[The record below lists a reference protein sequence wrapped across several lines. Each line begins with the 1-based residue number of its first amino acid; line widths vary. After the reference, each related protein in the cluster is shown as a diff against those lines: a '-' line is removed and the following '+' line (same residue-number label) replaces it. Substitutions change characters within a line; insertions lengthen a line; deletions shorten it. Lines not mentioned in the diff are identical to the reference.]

1 MRIEDVN
8 RFKGEIKTAFQAWG
22 EAKIDELFPNS
33 AMGRT
38 FAKNGL
44 NNAMNR
50 YDSMLNKGIDNLF
63 MFVSNDGVVD
73 TDVMVD
79 GMAQM
84 FKEMKPS
91 EYDMGGFHL
100 TVGNGE
106 LAVDLPRNI
115 FLDMLVGTSR
125 LRFTSE
131 DILEFKNLLN

>member
-8 RFKGEIKTAFQAWG
+8 RFKGELKTAFQTWG
-22 EAKIDELFPNS
+22 EAKINELFPNS
-33 AMGRT
+33 AMART

-50 YDSMLNKGIDNLF
+50 YDLKLNQGIENLF
-63 MFVSNDGVVD
+63 MFVSQDGVVD
-73 TDVMVD
+73 TDTMVD

-100 TVGNGE
+100 SVGNGE

>member
-8 RFKGEIKTAFQAWG
+8 RFKGELKTAFQAWG
-22 EAKIDELFPNS
+22 ESKIDELFPNS

-50 YDSMLNKGIDNLF
+50 YDSKLNEGIETIF
-63 MFVSNDGVVD
+63 MFVSKDGAVD
-73 TDVMVD
+73 TDTMIDSV
-79 GMAQM
+79 AQM

-100 TVGNGE
+100 SIGNGE
-106 LAVDLPRNI
+106 LAVDLPRNV

>member
-1 MRIEDVN
+1 MRIDDVN

-22 EAKIDELFPNS
+22 ESKIDELFPNS

-50 YDSMLNKGIDNLF
+50 YDSKLNEGIETLF
-63 MFVSNDGVVD
+63 MFVSKDGTVD
-73 TDVMVD
+73 TDTMIDSV
-79 GMAQM
+79 AQM
-84 FKEMKPS
+84 FKEMKSS

-100 TVGNGE
+100 SVGNGE

-131 DILEFKNLLN
+131 DIIEFKNLLN

>member
-8 RFKGEIKTAFQAWG
+8 RFKGELKTAFQTWG
-22 EAKIDELFPNS
+22 EAKINELFPNS
-33 AMGRT
+33 AMART

-50 YDSMLNKGIDNLF
+50 YDLKLNQGIENLF
-63 MFVSNDGVVD
+63 MFVSQDGVVD
-73 TDVMVD
+73 TDTMID
-79 GMAQM
+79 GVAQM

-106 LAVDLPRNI
+106 LAVELPRNI

>member
-22 EAKIDELFPNS
+22 ESKIDELFPNS

-50 YDSMLNKGIDNLF
+50 YDSRLNEGIETLF
-63 MFVSNDGVVD
+63 MFVSKDGSVD
-73 TDVMVD
+73 TDTMID

-91 EYDMGGFHL
+91 EYDMSGFHL
-100 TVGNGE
+100 SVGNGE

-131 DILEFKNLLN
+131 DILEFKNYLN

>member
-8 RFKGEIKTAFQAWG
+8 RFKGEIKTAFQSWG
-22 EAKIDELFPNS
+22 ESKIDELFPNS

-50 YDSMLNKGIDNLF
+50 YDSMLNQGIDNLF
-63 MFVSNDGVVD
+63 MFVSKDGVVD
-73 TDVMVD
+73 TDVMID

>member
-8 RFKGEIKTAFQAWG
+8 RFKGELKTAFQSWG

-50 YDSMLNKGIDNLF
+50 YDVKLNEGIENLF
-63 MFVSNDGVVD
+63 MFVSKDGVVD
-73 TDVMVD
+73 TDTMID

-100 TVGNGE
+100 SVGNGE
-106 LAVDLPRNI
+106 LAIDLPRNI
-115 FLDMLVGTSR
+115 FLDMLVGCNK

>member
-22 EAKIDELFPNS
+22 ESKIDELFPNS

-50 YDSMLNKGIDNLF
+50 FDSKLNEGIETLF
-63 MFVSNDGVVD
+63 MFVSKDGTVD
-73 TDVMVD
+73 TDTMID
-79 GMAQM
+79 SFAQM

-91 EYDMGGFHL
+91 EYDMGSFHI
-100 TVGNGE
+100 TIANGE
-106 LAVDLPRNI
+106 LAVNLPRNI

>member
-22 EAKIDELFPNS
+22 ESKIDELFPNS
-33 AMGRT
+33 EMGRT

-50 YDSMLNKGIDNLF
+50 YDSKLNEGIETIF
-63 MFVSNDGVVD
+63 MFVSKDGTVD
-73 TDVMVD
+73 TDTMIDSV
-79 GMAQM
+79 AQM

-91 EYDMGGFHL
+91 EYDMGGFHIS
-100 TVGNGE
+100 VGNGE

>member
-8 RFKGEIKTAFQAWG
+8 RFKGELKTAFQAWG
-22 EAKIDELFPNS
+22 DAKIEELFPNS
-33 AMGRT
+33 AMART

-50 YDSMLNKGIDNLF
+50 YDMKMNEGIENLF
-63 MFVSNDGVVD
+63 MFVSQDGVVD
-73 TDVMVD
+73 TDTMID
-79 GMAQM
+79 GVAQM

-100 TVGNGE
+100 SVGNGE
-106 LAVDLPRNI
+106 LAVDMPKNI

>member
-8 RFKGEIKTAFQAWG
+8 RFKGELKTAFQAWG
-22 EAKIDELFPNS
+22 EAKIEELFPDS
-33 AMGRT
+33 AMART

-50 YDSMLNKGIDNLF
+50 YDLKLNQGIENLF
-63 MFVSNDGVVD
+63 MFVSQDGVVD
-73 TDVMVD
+73 TDTMID
-79 GMAQM
+79 GVAQM

-100 TVGNGE
+100 SVGNGE

>member
-8 RFKGEIKTAFQAWG
+8 RFKGELKTAFQSWG
-22 EAKIDELFPNS
+22 DAKIDELFPNS

-50 YDSMLNKGIDNLF
+50 YDMKLNEGIENLF
-63 MFVSNDGVVD
+63 MFVSKDGIVD
-73 TDVMVD
+73 TDTMID
-79 GMAQM
+79 GMAQL

-100 TVGNGE
+100 SVGNGE
-106 LAVDLPRNI
+106 LALDLPKNI
-115 FLDMLVGTSR
+115 FLDMLVGCGK

-131 DILEFKNLLN
+131 DIIEFKNLLN